1 VAAGHGPGG
10 GTDGL
15 LIPGRSAVHRLPAEV
30 KIVAVVVFVLAVV
43 ATPRTAFWAFGIFG
57 LVVGAVAIAAR
68 VPLGTL
74 LRRLRIEVPFLAFAV
89 FLPIVGRSPRVDVL
103 GVSLSQPGLWAAWN
117 IVVKGTLG
125 VSASIVLA
133 ATTPVADLLRGLE
146 RLHLPRALTAIAGFM
161 VRYLDVIVAE
171 AGRMTIARRS
181 RGYDARW
188 LWQARAVASSAG
200 TLFVRSFERGERVHL
215 AMVSRGYGGTM
226 PRLDDRVTTARDWSA
241 ALVLPVLA
249 VAVAAGANVVT

>member
-1 VAAGHGPGG
+1 VAAGHGSAA

-15 LIPGRSAVHRLPAEV
+15 LVPGRSVVHRLPAEV
-30 KIVAVVVFVLAVV
+30 KILAVVVFVLAVV
-43 ATPRTAFWAFGIFG
+43 ATPREAFWAFAMYG
-57 LVVGAVAIAAR
+57 VVVLAVATAAR

-89 FLPIVGRSPRVDVL
+89 FLPIVGGSPRVDVF
-103 GVSLSQPGLWAAWN
+103 GMSLSQPGLWAAWN

-125 VSASIVLA
+125 VSASILLA

-146 RLHLPRALTAIAGFM
+146 RLHLPRALTSIAGFM

-171 AGRMTIARRS
+171 AGRMTVARQS

-188 LWQARAVASSAG
+188 LWQAKAVASSAG

-226 PRLDDRVTTARDWSA
+226 PRLDDRVTTTRDWSV

-249 VAVAAGANVVT
+249 IAVAVAANVVT